1 MSKSDIFE
9 KDLERISYLK
19 EVRKNALTEQ
29 GIDSRQF
36 KKIDSEFQ
44 KALRKYDLFQTEY
57 VVGWLPKKGKKL
69 NEN

>member
-1 MSKSDIFE
+1 
-9 KDLERISYLK
+9 
-19 EVRKNALTEQ
+19 VRKNALTEQ
-29 GIDSRQF
+29 GRDSRQF

-57 VVGWLPKKGKKL
+57 VVGWIPKKGKKL